1 MRHSAGWALSATS
14 KPSPLEASAAGATMA
29 LSKSSETL
37 EVVNNMIG
45 KVLAGIATAG
55 VLAGVLATGALAAP
69 AATTVA
75 SPAKAQR
82 PAAKDLFGGTVT
94 AITATQVTVKNAK
107 AGSKTFLRTDAT
119 VVVKGPNEK
128 ASWSEIELN
137 SQVMVRFAERDGKLY
152 AKRVRIGAAH
162 VAGKVQNVDGNV
174 ITIRTR
180 DGKDI
185 KLTVSDSTKYFE
197 ITGKHERKAGSLED
211 IHAGMRLIATGSYD
225 AGHNFDASLIAYR
238 NK

>member
-1 MRHSAGWALSATS
+1 
-14 KPSPLEASAAGATMA
+14 
-29 LSKSSETL
+29 
-37 EVVNNMIG
+37 MIG

-55 VLAGVLATGALAAP
+55 VLAGVLATGAMAAP
-69 AATTVA
+69 AATTAA

-107 AGSKTFLRTDAT
+107 AGSKTFLSTDKT
-119 VVVKGPNEK
+119 VVIIDGRI
-128 ASWSEIELN
+128 ARWSEIELN
-137 SQVMVRFAERDGKLY
+137 SHVMVRFAERDGKLY

-180 DGKDI
+180 DGKDV
-185 KLTVSDSTKYFE
+185 KLTVNDGTKYFE
-197 ITGKHERKAGSLED
+197 ITGKHERKAGSLKD

-225 AGHNFDASLIAYR
+225 ASHNFDASLVAYR

>member
-1 MRHSAGWALSATS
+1 
-14 KPSPLEASAAGATMA
+14 
-29 LSKSSETL
+29 
-37 EVVNNMIG
+37 MIG

-55 VLAGVLATGALAAP
+55 VLAGVLATGAMAAP
-69 AATTVA
+69 AATAAA

-82 PAAKDLFGGTVT
+82 PAAKDAFGGTVT
-94 AITATQVTVKNAK
+94 AITATELTVKSVK

-119 VVVKGPNEK
+119 VVLKGRNEK

-137 SQVMVRFAERDGKLY
+137 SHVMVRFAERDGKLY

-162 VAGKVQNVDGNV
+162 VAGKVESVNGNA

-180 DGKDI
+180 DGKDVR
-185 KLTVSDSTKYFE
+185 LTVNDSTKYFE
-197 ITGKHERKAGSLED
+197 ITGKHERKAGSLND
-211 IHAGMRLIATGSYD
+211 IHAGMRLSAAGSYD
-225 AGHNFDASLIAYR
+225 ASHNFDAALVAYR